1 MISGSRAHAENYNK
15 LRKHIVYKKACAYG
29 VVFMMNYVWGAM
41 IIFSVICALV
51 NGGMDALTAAIVDSG
66 SQALTV
72 FLGLYGIMALWG
84 GLMRIAERS
93 GVTGFIARMMYPAL
107 RFLFPDLKKGGGELG
122 AISMN
127 LTANLFGLGN
137 AATPLGIDAMRKLQQ
152 INPDKS
158 TATDDMITFVV
169 MNSASMR
176 IIPTTV
182 AMLRANHGSSSP
194 MEIMLPG
201 IITSVCA
208 LMVGLTA
215 SRLYGRFR
223 RGRV

>member
-1 MISGSRAHAENYNK
+1 
-15 LRKHIVYKKACAYG
+15 
-29 VVFMMNYVWGAM
+29 MMNYVWSAM
-41 IIFSVICALV
+41 IIFSVVCAIAG
-51 NGGMDALTAAIVDSG
+51 GGMGALTSAVIDSG
-66 SQALTV
+66 SQALSV
-72 FLGLYGIMALWG
+72 FLGLYGMMALWG

-93 GVTGFIARMMYPAL
+93 GVTGFIARMMYPLL

-127 LTANLFGLGN
+127 LTANLLGLGN
-137 AATPLGIDAMRKLQQ
+137 AATPLGIDAMRKLQL

-182 AMLRANHGSSSP
+182 AMLRANHGSANP

-201 IITSVCA
+201 LMTSVCA
-208 LMVGLTA
+208 LVVGLTT
-215 SRLYGRFR
+215 SRLYGRLR

>member
-1 MISGSRAHAENYNK
+1 
-15 LRKHIVYKKACAYG
+15 
-29 VVFMMNYVWGAM
+29 MMNYVWSAM
-41 IIFSVICALV
+41 IIFSVVCAIV
-51 NGGMDALTAAIVDSG
+51 GGGMDALTSAVIDSG
-66 SQALTV
+66 SQALSV
-72 FLGLYGIMALWG
+72 FLGLYGMMALWG

-93 GVTGFIARMMYPAL
+93 GVTGFIARMMYPLL
-107 RFLFPDLKKGGGELG
+107 RFLFPDLKKDGGELG

-127 LTANLFGLGN
+127 LTANLLGLGN
-137 AATPLGIDAMRKLQQ
+137 ASTPLGIDAMRKLQL

-182 AMLRANHGSSSP
+182 AMLRANHGSANP

-201 IITSVCA
+201 LMTSVCA
-208 LMVGLTA
+208 LVVGLIT
-215 SRLYGRFR
+215 SRLYGRLR